1 MCNRF
6 ATAGFN
12 TNMIA
17 YLTQQLHLPLVAA
30 SNLLTNF
37 TGTADSFAGHLW
49 TTAAPGVL
57 SQLGMLGLVVSALV
71 PAPPHAVQRCRRRPL
86 ICDVCRGETAKEIC
100 LFPDHPC
107 CPHRLDRMAFVMCYP
122 TCAASGHMVRKCKDC
137 GALGSVSL
145 IPGKGKALTPDS
157 KNMVMLIHCDGYI
170 PIAFSPAPYWIATKV
185 NGDQHE
191 LRFSEDGF
199 EGYGDNDE
207 LILTSA
213 KFTVERLKKAEEK
226 HKNGHLIRPQEKDRN
241 SRRDKNSKD
250 SQKIIK
256 VVESEEEAGRVLSV
270 GSRKGARES
279 GQSGLGQI
287 GRRKAWPATA

>member
-1 MCNRF
+1 MPYYALFGEVVMDGIVRVEPMGGF
-6 ATAGFN
+6 DGTATAY
-12 TNMIA
+12 
-17 YLTQQLHLPLVAA
+17 YLQ
-30 SNLLTNF
+30 
-37 TGTADSFAGHLW
+37 
-49 TTAAPGVL
+49 
-57 SQLGMLGLVVSALV
+57 
-71 PAPPHAVQRCRRRPL
+71 
-86 ICDVCRGETAKEIC
+86 
-100 LFPDHPC
+100 
-107 CPHRLDRMAFVMCYP
+107 
-122 TCAASGHMVRKCKDC
+122 CKDC
-137 GALGSVSL
+137 GSLGSVSL

-191 LRFSEDGF
+191 LHFSKDGF

-213 KFTVERLKKAEEK
+213 KFTVERLKKAEKMSFKWHIKAKDRANHRLSQVEYKYKTEDCKIQEK
-226 HKNGHLIRPQEKDRN
+226 HRNGHLIRPQEKDRN

-250 SQKIIK
+250 SQKIIEA
-256 VVESEEEAGRVLSV
+256 VESEEEAGRVLSV